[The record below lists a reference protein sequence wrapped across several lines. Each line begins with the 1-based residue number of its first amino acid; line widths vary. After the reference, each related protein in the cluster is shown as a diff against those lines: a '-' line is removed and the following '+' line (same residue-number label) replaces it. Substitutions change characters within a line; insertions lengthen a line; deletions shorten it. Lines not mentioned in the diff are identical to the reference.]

1 MKRAIDRRQFGIGGM
16 AATAVAAAGP
26 AHAESAPLKIRVGW
40 VVVPASSAPL
50 LLEKKELLKN
60 FGCSYVAEATRF
72 EGTPPVITALAAG
85 ELDIGP
91 LAFSYPKNHDEA
103 VAIVARPN
111 NAPPARM
118 EWIFSSRDQYRDPNG
133 MPNLTALQGNIKQQ
147 KEVGFLKDDLDVKQ
161 YSDLGMVDEAAKR
174 RLA

>member
-118 EWIFSSRDQYRDPNG
+118 EWVFSSRDQCDPNG

>member
-60 FGCSYVAEATRF
+60 FGCSYVA
-72 EGTPPVITALAAG
+72 
-85 ELDIGP
+85 
-91 LAFSYPKNHDEA
+91 
-103 VAIVARPN
+103 
-111 NAPPARM
+111 
-118 EWIFSSRDQYRDPNG
+118 
-133 MPNLTALQGNIKQQ
+133 
-147 KEVGFLKDDLDVKQ
+147 
-161 YSDLGMVDEAAKR
+161 
-174 RLA
+174 